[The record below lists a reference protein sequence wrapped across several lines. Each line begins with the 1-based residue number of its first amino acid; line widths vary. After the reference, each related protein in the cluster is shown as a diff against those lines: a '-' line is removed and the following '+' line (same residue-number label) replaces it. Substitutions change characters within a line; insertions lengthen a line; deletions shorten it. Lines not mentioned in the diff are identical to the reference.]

1 MDFKW
6 LVGLL
11 LFCGTAV
18 AQQYNLSIN
27 QYPPCN
33 TIWQK
38 SGNVYTCTGGNGQV
52 TLYDGDVLIAN
63 TNSTVIAS
71 AGFSLT
77 NSKIGNTSR
86 KISLQAT
93 AGEITAQG
101 YQNTIYGDISANSSN
116 ITLNNIYL
124 YGNVTTGGNVSLSS
138 GVVQGNVISN
148 SNAVSVTNV
157 QLSGDISANK
167 SVTMAGGTYGG
178 NITMRS
184 NNSVTFNSVNM
195 TGGSVAGASSF
206 NSTGSQLGAQGS
218 PVTIS
223 TTSNDITITNSTVY
237 GNLTAATNNV
247 GGVVNVNNS
256 SVTGTCLP
264 VSNPVNACVP
274 GPVAL
279 YQLEEDKW
287 AGLVGEVKN
296 SVTNALH
303 GRAMR
308 GAKTNTVA
316 PALPAN
322 SNNLGTCGYGEFTGS
337 SNQYIEI
344 PHDSRLSF
352 SNQLT
357 VSAWVY
363 PVSRPSAGNLHSIVS
378 KDGNYEFH
386 LDSQGRIFWYWE
398 KTAGGNGTLTT
409 AQSIPLNTWSHI
421 AIRYDTSNAGNKRQ
435 TIYINGVPVTSG
447 NDVSALR
454 ANTQNLEIGRD
465 YIDSRSFNGRI
476 DEVAIYG
483 SALSDSQIV
492 DLYNQR
498 HPCGGA
504 ILQCYTDDFS
514 TPLGDNWVVKQSAG
528 GFIPSITANQR
539 LRMTQASTGQ
549 ATSATYQRLF
559 PAAGNLVTLTF
570 NHYAY
575 GGSSPGAD
583 GMTVVFS
590 DASVTPQPGAAGGPL
605 GYGHYQPS
613 NVPGFAGGWLGFGLD
628 EFGNFSSFG
637 GGGSVGNRPQSVV
650 VRGSGANFSGYN
662 YLRGTCKNGTEN
674 TSGNCLNPKVDGNG
688 GANTNHRYRLT
699 VDSRTS
705 GRALVKVERDTGGGF
720 VPLID
725 SFDSLDPALGQSPL
739 PQDFY
744 VSLTGSTGALTNIH
758 ELDNVEICA
767 LKSREVGVQVDHFEL
782 QYSGQ
787 PLTCNPE
794 EITIKACANSDCSLL
809 ITELVSVS
817 LLPEGLSDGGWYPL
831 PGASNVSGNT
841 VTFTGGI
848 GKVLLRNNTQTPV
861 KLGVQKS
868 VPTAKPLSE
877 TLCTSGNGVPTI
889 QACTLNFADS
899 GFIFNVLDTYSNQPQ
914 DVTISAVKKDD
925 ITKQCVPGFT
935 GVRSV
940 GFWGTYASPN
950 TNNFGSKISI
960 DGNAIATYAASVA
973 LPTPTTLNLT
983 FDNQGKA
990 TLKKVTYPDA
1000 GQMQLSASHNGSG
1013 ETAGLAMTGSDKFV
1027 ARPVGL
1033 CITPPQGVC
1042 VAGDSSC
1049 PVFKKAGET
1058 FQVDIKAM
1066 AWESANDSD
1075 ICVGNQT
1082 TPNFALT
1089 NIALGST
1096 LVAPTPGTDAA
1107 VGTATYNHVPASNG
1121 LNSVS
1126 QTVSE
1131 VGVFR
1136 MTATPPVVTPQVQ
1149 GYFGYTI
1156 PSAQSQPVGRFVP
1169 WDFNLL
1175 SGVLTPACGQF
1186 SYMSQPFGVKMAV
1199 QARNKS
1205 VGVTKNYGGDFA
1217 KGRLYLVAGNNHDGV
1232 DRTDRVGTVM
1242 SNWISGEAN
1251 IDSQSRFAR
1260 LSERDPSLTE
1270 PEEPYKLLRFGLQ
1283 VVDGESPSVS
1293 FIAETDL
1300 NPGIKNGCTKGVNC
1314 NARQLTIP
1322 TRVDN
1327 TMTAYFGRLLA
1338 GKSRGVN
1345 SASLPV
1351 TLLMERFEQGGW
1363 LPNDEDS
1370 CTQLSL
1376 ANDGFDPLPGESPID
1391 KDRKISFNSAS
1402 SSYQVTGNVPRPY
1415 SSTLT
1420 LSGQQGAASSATAKK
1435 GEIIF
1440 HFSAPNVDVVIPY
1453 RVDLAKQPSSPTW
1466 LSDPTS
1472 LQGEARFGSSRGNDR
1487 IIYRREVM
1495 P

>member
-33 TIWQK
+33 TTWQK

-52 TLYDGDVLIAN
+52 TLNDGDVIVASQD
-63 TNSTVIAS
+63 STLS
-71 AGFSLT
+71 ADAGISLT
-77 NSKIGNTSR
+77 NNKIGSASSR
-86 KISLQAT
+86 INLKASFGGIVS
-93 AGEITAQG
+93 QG
-101 YQNTIYGDISANSSN
+101 YQNTIYGDVLAGSSN

-124 YGNVTTGGNVSLSS
+124 YGSITTSGNVSLNS
-138 GVVQGNVISN
+138 GVVQGNITSSSN
-148 SNAVSVTNV
+148 SVSVTNV
-157 QLSGDISANK
+157 QLSGDISAN
-167 SVTMAGGTYGG
+167 SSLTISGGTYSG

-184 NNSVTFNSVNM
+184 NNPVTFNSVNM
-195 TGGSVAGASSF
+195 TSGSVSGASSF
-206 NSTGSQLGAQGS
+206 NATGSQLGSQGS
-218 PVTIS
+218 PVIIS
-223 TTSNDITITNSTVY
+223 TTSNNITVTNSTVY
-237 GNLTAATNNV
+237 GNLTAATNNA

-274 GPVAL
+274 APVAL
-279 YQLEEDKW
+279 YQLEESKW
-287 AGLVGEVKN
+287 TGVAGEVKN
-296 SVTNALH
+296 AVADVLH

-308 GAKTNTVA
+308 GAKTNTVS

-322 SNNLGTCGYGEFTGS
+322 ANNLGTCGYGEFTGS
-337 SNQYIEI
+337 SNQYIEV
-344 PHDSRLSF
+344 PHDARLSF
-352 SNQLT
+352 LNQLT

-363 PVSRPSAGNLHSIVS
+363 PVSLPSAGNLYSIVS

-386 LDSQGRIFWYWE
+386 LDSQGRVFWYWE
-398 KTAGGNGTLTT
+398 RSSGVNQTLTT
-409 AQSIPLNTWSHI
+409 NTRIPLNTWSHI
-421 AIRYDTSNAGNKRQ
+421 VIRYDAMAANNQRQ
-435 TIYINGVPVTSG
+435 KIYINGVADTVKG
-447 NDVSALR
+447 NDANSLR
-454 ANTQNLEIGRD
+454 TNTQNLEIGRD

-483 SALSDSQIV
+483 LALSDSQIAE
-492 DLYNQR
+492 LYSQR
-498 HPCGGA
+498 HPCGGSTL
-504 ILQCYTDDFS
+504 ICETDNFS
-514 TPLGDNWVVKQSAG
+514 QPFGDRWAVKQSAG
-528 GFIPSITANQR
+528 GFIPSITADRR

-575 GGSSPGAD
+575 GGTSTGAD
-583 GMTVVFS
+583 GMTVVLS

-613 NVPGFAGGWLGFGLD
+613 NSPGFAGGWLGFGLD
-628 EFGNFSSFG
+628 EYGNFSSFG
-637 GGGSVGNRPQSVV
+637 GGESVGYRPQSVV
-650 VRGSGANFSGYN
+650 VRGSGSNFSGYN
-662 YLRGTCKNGTEN
+662 YLRGTCNNGTTNVN
-674 TSGNCLNPKVDGNG
+674 TSCLSPKVDGNG
-688 GANTNHRYRLT
+688 SANHRYRLT
-699 VDSRTS
+699 IDSRTS
-705 GRALVKVERDTGGGF
+705 GRAMVKVERDTGNGF
-720 VPLID
+720 TSLID
-725 SFDSLDPALGQSPL
+725 SFDALDPALGQSPL

-794 EITIKACANSDCSLL
+794 EITIKACANPDCSLL
-809 ITELVSVS
+809 ITEQVAVS
-817 LLPEGLSDGGWYPL
+817 LLPQSIQDGGWYPL
-831 PGASNVSGNT
+831 SGANNVNGNT
-841 VTFTGGI
+841 VTFTGGT
-848 GKVLLRNNTQTPV
+848 GKVLLRNNTQTQV
-861 KLGVQKS
+861 TLGVNNS
-868 VPTAKPLSE
+868 VPAVKPLSE
-877 TLCTSGNGVPTI
+877 TLCKAGAGTPSAA
-889 QACTLNFADS
+889 ACTLNFADS
-899 GFIFNVLDTYSNQPQ
+899 GFFFDVPDTYSNQPQ

-925 ITKQCVPGFT
+925 ITKQCVPGFS

-940 GFWGTYASPN
+940 GFWGTYNNPN
-950 TNNFGSKISI
+950 TNSFGSKISI
-960 DGNAIATYAASVA
+960 DGNAIATYAGSVSS
-973 LPTPTTLNLT
+973 PTPTTLNLT

-1013 ETAGLAMTGSDKFV
+1013 ETAGLVMTGSDTFV

-1042 VAGDSSC
+1042 AAGDSSC

-1066 AWESANDSD
+1066 AWESANDGD

-1082 TPNFALT
+1082 TPNFALP

-1096 LVAPTPGTDAA
+1096 LVAPNPGTNATLGTTAYSHVAA
-1107 VGTATYNHVPASNG
+1107 A
-1121 LNSVS
+1121 NSVNTIS

-1136 MTATPPVVTPQVQ
+1136 MTATPPEGSTVST

-1156 PSAQSQPVGRFVP
+1156 PPASSVPVGRFVP

-1186 SYMSQPFGVKMAV
+1186 SYMSQPFGVKMTV

-1205 VGVTKNYGGDFA
+1205 AGVTKNYGGEFA
-1217 KGRLYLVAGNNHDGV
+1217 KGRLYLVAGNNHDGI
-1232 DRTDRVGTVM
+1232 DRTDRVGSM
-1242 SNWISGEAN
+1242 IASWASGEAN

-1260 LSERDPSLTE
+1260 LSERDPGLTT
-1270 PEEPYKLLRFGLQ
+1270 PEEPFKLLRFGLQ
-1283 VVDGESPSVS
+1283 VLDEESPSVT
-1293 FIAETDL
+1293 FMADADL

-1314 NARQLTIP
+1314 NAKQLTIP
-1322 TRVDN
+1322 TRVNN
-1327 TMTAYFGRLLA
+1327 TMTAYYGRLQAGTAAGLA
-1338 GKSRGVN
+1338 
-1345 SASLPV
+1345 SAPLAIP
-1351 TLLMERFEQGGW
+1351 LQMQYYEAGNW
-1363 LPNDEDS
+1363 LQNKEDK

-1376 ANDGFDPLPGESPID
+1376 ANQGFTFLNPSQTFDAATRELNLGAG
-1391 KDRKISFNSAS
+1391 RKIKL
-1402 SSYQVTGNVPRPY
+1402 G
-1415 SSTLT
+1415 L
-1420 LSGQQGAASSATAKK
+1420 GSSAPGGDAALAKD
-1435 GEIIF
+1435 GEILF
-1440 HFSAPNVDVVIPY
+1440 HFAKPDISVRIPY
-1453 RVDLAKQPSSPTW
+1453 KVELAKQPSQPLW

-1472 LQGEARFGSSRGNDR
+1472 ANDGNLQGEAIFGSSRGNDR
-1487 IIYRREVM
+1487 IIYRREVLQ
-1495 P
+1495 